1 MAFAC
6 SRIAQRTSISSI
18 KSAIKFNIRA
28 SSFSKTTSSFSPIHQ
43 SLLTR
48 ISQELRCTQSM
59 LLLHS
64 TVVAARMTS
73 CLTFKSCRA
82 LSPEFFK
89 KEPRWTMCA
98 ILSPTFK
105 IREFQEVSFENLCLK

>member
-28 SSFSKTTSSFSPIHQ
+28 SSFSKTASSFSPIHQ

-59 LLLHS
+59 LPLHS

-73 CLTFKSCRA
+73 CVTFKSCRA
-82 LSPEFFK
+82 LSPDLEV
-89 KEPRWTMCA
+89 RDNA
-98 ILSPTFK
+98 ISMDAISTTIISYNFWPP
-105 IREFQEVSFENLCLK
+105 I

>member
-82 LSPEFFK
+82 LSPG
-89 KEPRWTMCA
+89 TLCCT
-98 ILSPTFK
+98 SPG
-105 IREFQEVSFENLCLK
+105 L